1 MPAPI
6 QYKPLGEAEACDT
19 RNLPSPTS
27 PNSAY
32 PSPKRGCAMIILI
45 LLERFLCVY
54 VGTGWSSE
62 PQSFLSSEPSSPAPT
77 STGECSMSI
86 SLISN
91 DG

>member
-1 MPAPI
+1 MNVSMH
-6 QYKPLGEAEACDT
+6 
-19 RNLPSPTS
+19 NL
-27 PNSAY
+27 
-32 PSPKRGCAMIILI
+32 
-45 LLERFLCVY
+45 
-54 VGTGWSSE
+54 GTGWSSE